1 MDAINSYGKGRKD
14 TADNKISKDTGNLFN
29 NIKNFFT
36 NLFNTKP
43 ADKKFND
50 TSPTTAETFF
60 SKKGIQLNPADIKI
74 DESLPSYPI
83 TSVSFKSV
91 SDELAEKAFEER
103 AKARSKVRSLLD
115 AILKEQ
121 RTVKDDIQQKWDT
134 MSDED
139 RIKSQDILDTYNK
152 NKQYLDL
159 VNNIKTELVWWDNNI
174 KLSPIDVKTRTT
186 QFEETI
192 LNKHLS
198 LQNNL
203 ISRAKTIIQNTIG
216 VTKQVEDKM
225 KKILERTLTD
235 DVYDS
240 VIIAGQIAL
249 WIIYF
254 YIAFRCAS
262 YAANEKIYKP
272 VAYRVL
278 VFIYVFI
285 LAPIFAPYYIFRLI
299 KSYIWP
305 TEKLP
310 LVEGFLP
317 FIPYKPTDEMTWRL
331 RIFGYE
337 LSPRLEEIIRVA
349 QEKERKERDDTVISK
364 NLKKKIIESNLGVA
378 YEEKRKKD
386 EEQQRIQQNT
396 RGYQGDAGYI
406 QQAAE
411 AASAAA
417 RPGFSQQFA
426 PIPPPAPSGPSAPP
440 AFAQQYP
447 ATGPSAPP
455 AFAQQ
460 YPATGPSLTPG
471 FAQQYP
477 ATGPS
482 LTPGFAQQYPATGP
496 SLTPG
501 FAQQYLPNVQPPPHL
516 YPVGPPPQQ
525 EQKNKD
531 PSYPSLYG
539 ARFK

>member
-1 MDAINSYGKGRKD
+1 MS
-14 TADNKISKDTGNLFN
+14 ADEVSTNGVFSSIT
-29 NIKNFFT
+29 NFFG
-36 NLFNTKP
+36 NFLNTKRSEE
-43 ADKKFND
+43 KFND
-50 TSPTTAETFF
+50 NSPTTAETFF
-60 SKKGIQLNPADIKI
+60 AKKGIQLNPADIKI
-74 DESLPSYPI
+74 DESLPSYPM
-83 TSVSFKSV
+83 TSVSFKTV
-91 SDELAEKAFEER
+91 SDELAQQAFEER
-103 AKARSKVRSLLD
+103 AKSRSKVRSLLD

-174 KLSPIDVKTRTT
+174 KISPIDVKTRTT

-203 ISRAKTIIQNTIG
+203 ITRAKTIIQNTIG
-216 VTKQVEDKM
+216 VTKQAEDKM
-225 KKILERTLTD
+225 KKVLERTLTD

-272 VAYRVL
+272 VAYRIL

-285 LAPIFAPYYIFRLI
+285 FAPIFAPYYIFRLI

-317 FIPYKPTDEMTWRL
+317 FIPYKPTDEITWRL

-349 QEKERKERDDTVISK
+349 QEKERTDRDDMVISK
-364 NLKKKIIESNLGVA
+364 NFKKKIIEANLGMA

-386 EEQQRIQQNT
+386 EEQQRIQQN
-396 RGYQGDAGYI
+396 RQGYQGDAGYI
-406 QQAAE
+406 QQAAQ
-411 AASAAA
+411 AAGAAA
-417 RPGFSQQFA
+417 AGAAFSQQFA
-426 PIPPPAPSGPSAPP
+426 PIPPPAPSAFAYPNHPSGASAPPAPSAFAYPNHPSGASAPPASAPP
-440 AFAQQYP
+440 AFAP
-447 ATGPSAPP
+447 PNHPSGASAPP
-455 AFAQQ
+455 STSPQPAEQQ
-460 YPATGPSLTPG
+460 
-471 FAQQYP
+471 QQ
-477 ATGPS
+477 
-482 LTPGFAQQYPATGP
+482 
-496 SLTPG
+496 
-501 FAQQYLPNVQPPPHL
+501 
-516 YPVGPPPQQ
+516 
-525 EQKNKD
+525 QKNKD
-531 PSYPSLYG
+531 SSYPSYYG

>member
-1 MDAINSYGKGRKD
+1 MDALNSFGKGRKD
-14 TADNKISKDTGNLFN
+14 TADNKINKDTGSFFN

-50 TSPTTAETFF
+50 NSPTTAETLFG
-60 SKKGIQLNPADIKI
+60 KKGIQLNPADLKI
-74 DESLPSYPI
+74 DETLPSYPI
-83 TSVSFKSV
+83 TSVSFKTV
-91 SDELAEKAFEER
+91 SDELAEQAFEER
-103 AKARSKVRSLLD
+103 AKARTKVRSLLD
-115 AILKEQ
+115 AIIKEQ
-121 RTVKDDIQQKWDT
+121 RNVKDDIQQKWDT
-134 MSDED
+134 MSEED
-139 RIKSQDILDTYNK
+139 RIKSQDILNTYNK

-192 LNKHLS
+192 VNKHLS
-198 LQNNL
+198 LQHNL
-203 ISRAKTIIQNTIG
+203 ITRAKTIIQNTIG

-225 KKILERTLTD
+225 KKVLERTLTD

-272 VAYRVL
+272 VAYRIL

-285 LAPIFAPYYIFRLI
+285 FAPIFAPYYIFKLI

-310 LVEGFLP
+310 LIEGFLP
-317 FIPYKPTDEMTWRL
+317 FIPYNPTDEITWRL

-337 LSPRLEEIIRVA
+337 LSPRLEEIIARA
-349 QEKERKERDDTVISK
+349 QEKERKERDDMVISK

-378 YEEKRKKD
+378 YDEKRKKE
-386 EEQQRIQQNT
+386 EEQKKIQENT
-396 RGYQGDAGYI
+396 QGYGGDAGLI
-406 QQAAE
+406 QQAAV
-411 AASAAA
+411 AARTGRTFAPQYPPQASASA
-417 RPGFSQQFA
+417 PSQAYPPQAYPPQAYPPQAYPPQAYPPQAYPPQAYPPQAYPPQAYPPQAFA
-426 PIPPPAPSGPSAPP
+426 PSNYPSGASAPQASAPSNYPSGASAPP
-440 AFAQQYP
+440 QAHYP
-447 ATGPSAPP
+447 TRGDETSR
-455 AFAQQ
+455 
-460 YPATGPSLTPG
+460 Y
-471 FAQQYP
+471 
-477 ATGPS
+477 
-482 LTPGFAQQYPATGP
+482 
-496 SLTPG
+496 
-501 FAQQYLPNVQPPPHL
+501 N
-516 YPVGPPPQQ
+516 
-525 EQKNKD
+525 
-531 PSYPSLYG
+531 
-539 ARFK
+539 